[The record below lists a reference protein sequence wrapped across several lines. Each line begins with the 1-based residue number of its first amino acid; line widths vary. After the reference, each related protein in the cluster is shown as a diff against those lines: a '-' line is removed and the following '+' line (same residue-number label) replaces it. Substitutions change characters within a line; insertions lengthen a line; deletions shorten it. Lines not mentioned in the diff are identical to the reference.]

1 MPAVSMKR
9 KAASVVFDNF
19 VDCVPRRPRDGRDD
33 GTVRGS
39 QTIQQSGL
47 ANVGMADD
55 SDLGFVD
62 RFSFGG

>member
-9 KAASVVFDNF
+9 KRRPLCRQF